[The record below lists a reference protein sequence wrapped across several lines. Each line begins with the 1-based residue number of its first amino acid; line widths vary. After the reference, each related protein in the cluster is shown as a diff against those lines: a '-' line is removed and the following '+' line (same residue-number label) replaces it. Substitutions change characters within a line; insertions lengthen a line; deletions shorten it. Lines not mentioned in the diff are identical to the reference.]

1 MKRALPWSDQVD
13 VISSDGSSSSDAEME
28 TTDASR
34 GKFPAIAVPIGRNF
48 QDATSEGT
56 HMQNGGYLQR

>member
-1 MKRALPWSDQVD
+1 MD

-34 GKFPAIAVPIGRNF
+34 GKFPTIAVPIGRNF